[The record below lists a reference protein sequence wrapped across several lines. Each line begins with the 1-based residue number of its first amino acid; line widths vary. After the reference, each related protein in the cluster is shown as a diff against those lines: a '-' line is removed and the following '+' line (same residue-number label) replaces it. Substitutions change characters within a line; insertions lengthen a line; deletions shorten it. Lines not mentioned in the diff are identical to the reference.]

1 LTSSPVVFADK
12 GKTLVA
18 VAAKDGSVQLLD
30 AASLSK
36 LAASSAGTGAGPLA
50 VWQDAAGT
58 TWILSGSTAWKF
70 TGNALETGWTASNIT
85 APVASA
91 VVNGVVF
98 LAARTTLYALDAA
111 TGKSFWTSGNTITSP
126 IPRQGG
132 LAAGGSAVYL
142 GTQDG
147 TFYAFG
153 FPIEH

>member
-1 LTSSPVVFADK
+1 
-12 GKTLVA
+12 
-18 VAAKDGSVQLLD
+18 AAKDGSVQVLD
-30 AASLSK
+30 AGSLSK
-36 LAASSAGTGAGPLA
+36 LAASRSAAGAGALA
-50 VWQDAAGT
+50 AWQDAGGAH
-58 TWILSGSTAWKF
+58 WILNGSTARKF
-70 TGNALETGWTASNIT
+70 TGSALEPGWTASHIT

-111 TGKSFWTSGNTITSP
+111 TGQSLWTSGNTITSP

-132 LAAGGSAVYL
+132 LAVGGSAVYL